1 MAFCW
6 NVSLEIQ
13 QTLKNPHKN
22 FDIFPMAFPSETG
35 EPRLEGGIWG
45 FGVFDNG
52 DEARVDAAKTF
63 IRFMTD
69 RDGKYRN
76 AVLASTYWPVRDLN
90 DLYAN
95 DAIMSEYSLFTEYMG
110 DYIQITP
117 GWVTAREAWWKMLQ
131 SIAAGTEVPAAAE
144 AFSKAVDGA

>member
-1 MAFCW
+1 
-6 NVSLEIQ
+6 
-13 QTLKNPHKN
+13 
-22 FDIFPMAFPSETG
+22 
-35 EPRLEGGIWG
+35 
-45 FGVFDNG
+45 
-52 DEARVDAAKTF
+52 
-63 IRFMTD
+63 MTD

-76 AVLASTYWPVRDLN
+76 AVLASTYWPVRDLD

-131 SIAAGTEVPAAAE
+131 SIAAGTEVPVAAE